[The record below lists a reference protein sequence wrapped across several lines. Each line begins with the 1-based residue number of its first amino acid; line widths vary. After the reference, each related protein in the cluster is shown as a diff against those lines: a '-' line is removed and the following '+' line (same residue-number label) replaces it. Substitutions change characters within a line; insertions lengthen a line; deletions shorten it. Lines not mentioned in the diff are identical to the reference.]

1 MSDRKSY
8 KDLEMV
14 VFDMAGTTLQIGGLI
29 PVALKEGFLEEG
41 IELTDEEIR
50 SIRGLSKIEAI
61 RNLLEKHLG
70 NPTEDLIQKI
80 HKDFLQKLEM
90 MFDREEV
97 RLIPG
102 AEETFS
108 WLKAKNLLIAL
119 NTGFERKYA
128 LMILE
133 RVGWSA
139 IADTLVCGDE
149 VSEGRPAPDL
159 ILESMKRLDCRDPS
173 RVAAVGDTQSD
184 LNAAAEAK
192 VGLAVGVLT
201 GAHSDD
207 QLKLCPHHLII
218 PGVGDLPKYLS

>member
-1 MSDRKSY
+1 MSERKSY

-14 VFDMAGTTLQIGGLI
+14 VFDMAGTTLQIGGQI
-29 PVALKEGFLEEG
+29 PVALKEGFLGEG
-41 IELTDEEIR
+41 IELTDEEIH

-70 NPTEDLIQKI
+70 NPTEDLIHKI
-80 HKDFLQKLEM
+80 HQIFLQKLEM

-133 RVGWSA
+133 RVGWSD

-159 ILESMKRLDCRDPS
+159 ILESMKRLDCRNPS

-201 GAHSDD
+201 GAHNED

>member
-1 MSDRKSY
+1 
-8 KDLEMV
+8 
-14 VFDMAGTTLQIGGLI
+14 
-29 PVALKEGFLEEG
+29 
-41 IELTDEEIR
+41 
-50 SIRGLSKIEAI
+50 
-61 RNLLEKHLG
+61 
-70 NPTEDLIQKI
+70 
-80 HKDFLQKLEM
+80 
-90 MFDREEV
+90 
-97 RLIPG
+97 
-102 AEETFS
+102 
-108 WLKAKNLLIAL
+108 
-119 NTGFERKYA
+119 
-128 LMILE
+128 MILE

-159 ILESMKRLDCRDPS
+159 ILESMKRLDCLNPS
-173 RVAAVGDTQSD
+173 MVAAVGDTQSD

>member
-1 MSDRKSY
+1 M
-8 KDLEMV
+8 
-14 VFDMAGTTLQIGGLI
+14 Q
-29 PVALKEGFLEEG
+29 
-41 IELTDEEIR
+41 
-50 SIRGLSKIEAI
+50 
-61 RNLLEKHLG
+61 
-70 NPTEDLIQKI
+70 
-80 HKDFLQKLEM
+80 
-90 MFDREEV
+90 
-97 RLIPG
+97 
-102 AEETFS
+102 
-108 WLKAKNLLIAL
+108 KAKNLLIAL
-119 NTGFERKYA
+119 NTGFEMKYS

-133 RVGWSA
+133 RVGWSD

-149 VSEGRPAPDL
+149 VSVGRPAPDL
-159 ILESMKRLDCRDPS
+159 ILESMKRLECRDPS